1 MEKMTYTQ
9 ATKELEQIVQAI
21 QENKLEIDELKA
33 AVTRAGEL
41 LAICKKILHE
51 TDVELQAIIDK
62 IE

>member
-1 MEKMTYTQ
+1 MENITYTQ

-21 QENKLEIDELKA
+21 QENKLEIDELKL

>member
-1 MEKMTYTQ
+1 MEKITYSQ
-9 ATKELEQIVQAI
+9 ATKELEQIVQSI
-21 QENKLEIDELKA
+21 QENKLEIDELKV

-41 LAICKKILHE
+41 LTICKKILHD

>member
-1 MEKMTYTQ
+1 MEKMTYAQ

-21 QENKLEIDELKA
+21 QENKLEIDELKV

>member
-9 ATKELEQIVQAI
+9 ATKELEQLVQAI
-21 QENKLEIDELKA
+21 QENKLEIDELKV

>member
-1 MEKMTYTQ
+1 MEKMTYAQ

-21 QENKLEIDELKA
+21 QENKLEIDELKL